1 MCGPQTLCFL
11 VYKPHEYTPKSKVWL
26 RHTLITIQQLKGQGH
41 LMLAM
46 FMTCLS
52 FKRDPY
58 QRFALTTSIRFHFG
72 GSISIIKG
80 DPQNGWFAMENP
92 TGIDGLPPLLKTLFF
107 CLKSVV

>member
-1 MCGPQTLCFL
+1 MFRFFVDFDTMCGPQTLCFL
-11 VYKPHEYTPKSKVWL
+11 VYKPLEYTPKSKVWL
-26 RHTLITIQQLKGQGH
+26 RHTLITLQQLKGQGH

-72 GSISIIKG
+72 GSFSII
-80 DPQNGWFAMENP
+80 NGASP
-92 TGIDGLPPLLKTLFF
+92 
-107 CLKSVV
+107 